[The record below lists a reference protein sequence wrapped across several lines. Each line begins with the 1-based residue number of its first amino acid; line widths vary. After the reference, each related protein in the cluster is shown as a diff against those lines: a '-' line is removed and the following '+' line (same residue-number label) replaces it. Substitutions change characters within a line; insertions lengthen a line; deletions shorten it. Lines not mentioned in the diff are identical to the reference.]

1 MAPVSVPR
9 LVAPTSHAC
18 LLVRTSRVRIVV
30 TLFCGEKP
38 GAMNPPASARLS
50 RPPHWTAARADCPPG
65 TWVGADGA
73 AAPAGHAPT
82 TVALSAT
89 TWIAVNHPLA
99 RPPMDTED

>member
-30 TLFCGEKP
+30 TLFCGEKS

-50 RPPHWTAARADCPPG
+50 RPPHWTPARADCPPG

-73 AAPAGHAPT
+73 AAPAGHVQT
-82 TVALSAT
+82 TIALSAKT
-89 TWIAVNHPLA
+89 RIAVNRLLA
-99 RPPMDTED
+99 RPPIGTEA